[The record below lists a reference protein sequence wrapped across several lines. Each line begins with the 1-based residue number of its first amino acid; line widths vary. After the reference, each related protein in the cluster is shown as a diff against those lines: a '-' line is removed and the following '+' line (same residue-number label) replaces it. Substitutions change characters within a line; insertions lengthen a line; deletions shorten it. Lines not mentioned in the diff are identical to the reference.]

1 MPGPFPQQED
11 QARTPRWLITAFVIY
26 GTMIAGLLFFTIFPD
41 AITRETPAERAR
53 AATLSKPVRYEAVI
67 ANWNRYRAK
76 DARAELRQPEEEG
89 WSEAALAFAMAP
101 SLLMCGSD

>member
-1 MPGPFPQQED
+1 MPGPLSQQED

-76 DARAELRQPEEEG
+76 DARAEAQ
-89 WSEAALAFAMAP
+89 
-101 SLLMCGSD
+101 